1 MANTKP
7 PEYDGVST
15 IEMAQVEITEGGFNR
30 VKFVRSTSIPL
41 HLPQFWL
48 ESFPHIF
55 PKKILL

>member
-30 VKFVRSTSIPL
+30 VKLSPN
-41 HLPQFWL
+41 
-48 ESFPHIF
+48 
-55 PKKILL
+55 